1 MTKERTIFIPYGKNP
16 CDILQIRQLILE
28 FNFVVQIQVNESW
41 DRIITD
47 DAISVTP
54 FDMNVEKREMV
65 RWGRHVL
72 HLIESRMDNLDL
84 MAGLNKEND

>member
-1 MTKERTIFIPYGKNP
+1 MKQE
-16 CDILQIRQLILE
+16 DITDWRDRLNEIHDEI
-28 FNFVVQIQVNESW
+28 QIQVNESW

-72 HLIESRMDNLDL
+72 HLIESRMDKLDL
-84 MAGLNKEND
+84 MAGLNKENDWKKQS

>member
-1 MTKERTIFIPYGKNP
+1 MKQE
-16 CDILQIRQLILE
+16 DITDWRDRLNKIHDEI
-28 FNFVVQIQVNESW
+28 QIQVNESW